1 MARII
6 GLTGGIASG
15 KSTVTSYL
23 RDKGYMVI
31 DADRVV
37 HDLQAPGG
45 ALYRVLVDHFG
56 KEILTENGELDRVAL
71 GQRIFSDP
79 SERDWSN
86 RVQGQLIREA
96 LADARDRQAAQT
108 AQTALFFMDIP
119 LLIEQHYEEWFEAV
133 WLVAVSKETQLKRL
147 MERNHLSEL
156 QAKERIAAQMP
167 LDEKRAHADLV
178 LDNNGD
184 LAVLYTQLDVALQQ
198 LERR

>member
-1 MARII
+1 MGKII

-23 RDKGYMVI
+23 REKGYAVI

-37 HDLQAPGG
+37 HDLQAQGG
-45 ALYRVLVDHFG
+45 ALYRVLVEHFG
-56 KEILTENGELDRVAL
+56 REILDESGELDRAVL
-71 GQRIFSDP
+71 GQRIFSNP
-79 SERDWSN
+79 RERDWSN

-96 LADARDRQAAQT
+96 LAVARDRQAAQSD
-108 AQTALFFMDIP
+108 LFFMDIP
-119 LLIEQHYEEWFEAV
+119 LLIEQGYEDWFEAV

-147 MERNHLSEL
+147 MERNHLSEVEA
-156 QAKERIAAQMP
+156 QERIVSQMT
-167 LDEKRAHADLV
+167 LEAKRSHADLV

-184 LAVLYTQLDVALQQ
+184 LAALYAQLNAALEQ

>member
-23 RDKGYMVI
+23 KEKGYPVI

-37 HDLQAPGG
+37 RDLQAPGG

-56 KEILTENGELDRVAL
+56 REILDESGELNRVAL
-71 GQRIFSDP
+71 GQRIFSNP
-79 SERDWSN
+79 RERDWSN

-96 LADARDRQAAQT
+96 LADARDSQATQSG
-108 AQTALFFMDIP
+108 LFFMDIP
-119 LLIEQHYEEWFEAV
+119 LLIEQGYEGWFEAV

-147 MERNHLSEL
+147 MERNRLSEL

-184 LAVLYTQLDVALQQ
+184 LTTLYARLDAALKQ

>member
-23 RDKGYMVI
+23 KEKGYPVI
-31 DADRVV
+31 DADQVV
-37 HDLQAPGG
+37 RELQVPGG

-56 KEILTENGELDRVAL
+56 KEILTKEGELDRVAL

-86 RVQGQLIREA
+86 RVQGRLIREA
-96 LADARDRQAAQT
+96 LAEVRDRQATQSD
-108 AQTALFFMDIP
+108 LFFMDIP
-119 LLIEQHYEEWFEAV
+119 LLIEQHYEEWFESV
-133 WLVAVSKETQLKRL
+133 WLVAVSTATQLKRL
-147 MERNHLSEL
+147 MERNHLSEKEA
-156 QAKERIAAQMP
+156 QERIASQML

-184 LAVLYTQLDVALQQ
+184 LTALYAQLDAALQQ

>member
-23 RDKGYMVI
+23 KEKGYPVI

-37 HDLQAPGG
+37 RDLQAPGG

-56 KEILTENGELDRVAL
+56 NGILTENGELDRVAL

-96 LADARDRQAAQT
+96 LADARDRQAAQSD
-108 AQTALFFMDIP
+108 LFFMDIP
-119 LLIEQHYEEWFEAV
+119 LLIEQGYE
-133 WLVAVSKETQLKRL
+133 
-147 MERNHLSEL
+147 
-156 QAKERIAAQMP
+156 
-167 LDEKRAHADLV
+167 
-178 LDNNGD
+178 
-184 LAVLYTQLDVALQQ
+184 
-198 LERR
+198 

>member
-23 RDKGYMVI
+23 REKGYPVI
-31 DADRVV
+31 DADQVV

-45 ALYRVLVDHFG
+45 ELYRVLVDHFD
-56 KEILTENGELDRVAL
+56 KEILTKEGELDRLAL

-86 RVQGQLIREA
+86 RVQGRLIREA
-96 LADARDRQAAQT
+96 LAEVRDRQGAQSG
-108 AQTALFFMDIP
+108 LFFMDIP
-119 LLIEQHYEEWFEAV
+119 LLIEQGYEGWFESV

-156 QAKERIAAQMP
+156 QAQERIAAQMP

-184 LAVLYTQLDVALQQ
+184 LTALYAQLDAALQQ

>member
-23 RDKGYMVI
+23 REKGYPVI

-45 ALYRVLVDHFG
+45 ALYRVLVEHFG
-56 KEILTENGELDRVAL
+56 REILDKSGVLDRAVL
-71 GQRIFSDP
+71 GQRIFSNP
-79 SERDWSN
+79 RERDWSN

-96 LADARDRQAAQT
+96 LADARDRQAAQSD
-108 AQTALFFMDIP
+108 LFFMDIP
-119 LLIEQHYEEWFEAV
+119 LLIEQGYEEWFEAV

-147 MERNHLSEL
+147 MERNHLSER

-184 LAVLYTQLDVALQQ
+184 LADLYAQLNAALEQ

>member
-23 RDKGYMVI
+23 KEKGYPVI
-31 DADRVV
+31 DADQVV
-37 HDLQAPGG
+37 RELQVPGG

-56 KEILTENGELDRVAL
+56 KEILTKEGELDRVAL

-86 RVQGQLIREA
+86 RVQGRLIREA
-96 LADARDRQAAQT
+96 LAEVRDRQATQSD
-108 AQTALFFMDIP
+108 LFFMDIP
-119 LLIEQHYEEWFEAV
+119 LLIEQHYEEWFESV
-133 WLVAVSKETQLKRL
+133 WLVAVSTATQLKRL

-156 QAKERIAAQMP
+156 QAQERIASQMP
-167 LDEKRAHADLV
+167 LDEKSAHADLV

-184 LAVLYTQLDVALQQ
+184 LTALYAQLDAALQQ

>member
-23 RDKGYMVI
+23 KAKGYPVI

-45 ALYRVLVDHFG
+45 ALYRVLVEHFG
-56 KEILTENGELDRVAL
+56 REILDANGELDRVVL
-71 GQRIFSDP
+71 GQRIFSN
-79 SERDWSN
+79 SRERDWSN

-96 LADARDRQAAQT
+96 LADARDRQAAQSD
-108 AQTALFFMDIP
+108 LFFMDIP
-119 LLIEQHYEEWFEAV
+119 LLIEQGYEDWFEAV

-147 MERNHLSEL
+147 MERNRLSEVEA
-156 QAKERIAAQMP
+156 QERIVSQMP
-167 LDEKRAHADLV
+167 LEAKRSHADLV

-184 LAVLYTQLDVALQQ
+184 LTALYARLDAALKQ

>member
-23 RDKGYMVI
+23 KEKGYPVI

-45 ALYRVLVDHFG
+45 ALYRVLVEHFG
-56 KEILTENGELDRVAL
+56 REILDESGELDRAVL
-71 GQRIFSDP
+71 GQRIFSNP
-79 SERDWSN
+79 RERDWSN

-96 LADARDRQAAQT
+96 LADARDRQAAQS
-108 AQTALFFMDIP
+108 ALFFMDIP
-119 LLIEQHYEEWFEAV
+119 LLIEQGYEDWFEAV

-147 MERNHLSEL
+147 MERNHLSEVE
-156 QAKERIAAQMP
+156 AKERMASQMP
-167 LDEKRAHADLV
+167 LEAKRSHADLV

-184 LAVLYTQLDVALQQ
+184 LAALYAQLNAALEQ

>member
-23 RDKGYMVI
+23 KEKGYPVI
-31 DADRVV
+31 DADQVV
-37 HDLQAPGG
+37 RELQVPGG

-56 KEILTENGELDRVAL
+56 KEILTKEGELDRVAL

-86 RVQGQLIREA
+86 RVQGRLIREA
-96 LADARDRQAAQT
+96 LAEVRDRQATQSD
-108 AQTALFFMDIP
+108 LFFMDIP
-119 LLIEQHYEEWFEAV
+119 LLIEQHYEEWFESV
-133 WLVAVSKETQLKRL
+133 WLVAVSTATQLKRL
-147 MERNHLSEL
+147 MERNHLSEKEA
-156 QAKERIAAQMP
+156 QERIASQMP
-167 LDEKRAHADLV
+167 LDEKSAHADLV
-178 LDNNGD
+178 LDNNDD
-184 LAVLYTQLDVALQQ
+184 LTALYAQLDAALQQ

>member
-23 RDKGYMVI
+23 REKGYPVI

-45 ALYRVLVDHFG
+45 ALYRILVELFG
-56 KEILTENGELDRVAL
+56 REILNESGELDRAVL
-71 GQRIFSDP
+71 GQQIFSNP

-96 LADARDRQAAQT
+96 LAVARDRQAAQSD
-108 AQTALFFMDIP
+108 LFFMDIP
-119 LLIEQHYEEWFEAV
+119 LLIEQGYEDWFEAV
-133 WLVAVSKETQLKRL
+133 WLEAVSKETQLKRL
-147 MERNHLSEL
+147 MERNHLSEVEA
-156 QAKERIAAQMP
+156 QERIVSQMT
-167 LDEKRAHADLV
+167 LEAKRSHADLV

-184 LAVLYTQLDVALQQ
+184 LAALYAQLNAALEQ

>member
-23 RDKGYMVI
+23 REKGYPVI

-45 ALYRVLVDHFG
+45 ALYRILVEHFG
-56 KEILTENGELDRVAL
+56 REILNESGELDRAVL
-71 GQRIFSDP
+71 GQQIFSNP

-96 LADARDRQAAQT
+96 LAVARDRQAAQSD
-108 AQTALFFMDIP
+108 LFFMDIP
-119 LLIEQHYEEWFEAV
+119 LLIEQGYEDWFEAV

-147 MERNHLSEL
+147 MERNHLSEVEA
-156 QAKERIAAQMP
+156 QERIVSQMT
-167 LDEKRAHADLV
+167 LEAKRSHADLV

-184 LAVLYTQLDVALQQ
+184 LAALYAQLNAALEQ

>member
-23 RDKGYMVI
+23 RGKGYPVI

-45 ALYRVLVDHFG
+45 ALYRVLVEHFG
-56 KEILTENGELDRVAL
+56 REILDKSGVLDRAVL
-71 GQRIFSDP
+71 GQRIFSNP

-86 RVQGQLIREA
+86 HVQGQLIREA
-96 LADARDRQAAQT
+96 LADARDRQAAQSD
-108 AQTALFFMDIP
+108 LFFMDIP
-119 LLIEQHYEEWFEAV
+119 LLIEQGYEEWFEAV

-147 MERNHLSEL
+147 MERNHLSEVEA
-156 QAKERIAAQMP
+156 QERIVSQMP
-167 LDEKRAHADLV
+167 LEAKRSHADLV

-184 LAVLYTQLDVALQQ
+184 LADLYAQLNAALEQ

>member
-23 RDKGYMVI
+23 REKGYPVI
-31 DADRVV
+31 DADQVV

-45 ALYRVLVDHFG
+45 ELYRVLVDHFG
-56 KEILTENGELDRVAL
+56 KEILTKEGELDRVAL

-86 RVQGQLIREA
+86 RVQGRLIREA
-96 LADARDRQAAQT
+96 LAEVRDRQGAQSG
-108 AQTALFFMDIP
+108 LFFMDIP
-119 LLIEQHYEEWFEAV
+119 LLIEQGYEDWFESV

-156 QAKERIAAQMP
+156 QAQERIAAQMP
-167 LDEKRAHADLV
+167 LDEKKAHADLV

-184 LAVLYTQLDVALQQ
+184 LTALYAQLDAALQQ

>member
-23 RDKGYMVI
+23 REKGYPVI

-45 ALYRVLVDHFG
+45 ALYRVLVEHFG
-56 KEILTENGELDRVAL
+56 REILDESGELDRAVL
-71 GQRIFSDP
+71 GQRIFSN
-79 SERDWSN
+79 SRERDWSN

-96 LADARDRQAAQT
+96 LADARDRQAAQSD
-108 AQTALFFMDIP
+108 LFFMDIP
-119 LLIEQHYEEWFEAV
+119 LLIEQGYEEWFEAV

-147 MERNHLSEL
+147 MERNHLSEVEA
-156 QAKERIAAQMP
+156 QERIVSQMP
-167 LDEKRAHADLV
+167 LEAKRSHADLV

-184 LAVLYTQLDVALQQ
+184 LAALYAQLNAALEQ

>member
-23 RDKGYMVI
+23 KEKGYIVI

-37 HDLQAPGG
+37 HDLQVPGG

-56 KEILTENGELDRVAL
+56 REILDASGELDRVVL
-71 GQRIFSDP
+71 GQRIFSNP

-86 RVQGQLIREA
+86 SVQGQLIREA
-96 LADARDRQAAQT
+96 LADARDRQAAQSS
-108 AQTALFFMDIP
+108 LFFMDIP
-119 LLIEQHYEEWFEAV
+119 LLIEQHYEGWFEAV

-156 QAKERIAAQMP
+156 QAKERIVAQMP

-184 LAVLYTQLDVALQQ
+184 LTALYAQLDAALKQ

>member
-23 RDKGYMVI
+23 REKGYPVI

-45 ALYRVLVDHFG
+45 ALYRVLVEHFG
-56 KEILTENGELDRVAL
+56 REILNESGELDRAVL
-71 GQRIFSDP
+71 GQRIFSNP
-79 SERDWSN
+79 RERDWSN

-96 LADARDRQAAQT
+96 LAVARDRQAAQSD
-108 AQTALFFMDIP
+108 LFFMDIP
-119 LLIEQHYEEWFEAV
+119 LLIEQGYEDWFEAV

-147 MERNHLSEL
+147 IERNHLSEVEA
-156 QAKERIAAQMP
+156 QERIVSQMT
-167 LDEKRAHADLV
+167 LEAKRSHADLV

-184 LAVLYTQLDVALQQ
+184 LAALYAQLNAALEQ

>member
-23 RDKGYMVI
+23 KEKGYPVI

-37 HDLQAPGG
+37 RDLQAPGG

-56 KEILTENGELDRVAL
+56 NGILTENGELDRVAL

-96 LADARDRQAAQT
+96 LADARDRQAAQSD
-108 AQTALFFMDIP
+108 LFFMDIP
-119 LLIEQHYEEWFEAV
+119 LLIEQGYEEWFEAV

-147 MERNHLSEL
+147 MERNHLSEI
-156 QAKERIAAQMP
+156 QAQERIASQMP
-167 LDEKRAHADLV
+167 LEEKRTHADLV
-178 LDNNGD
+178 LDNNEE
-184 LAVLYTQLDVALQQ
+184 LAALYAQLDRALEQ

>member
-23 RDKGYMVI
+23 REKGYPVI

-45 ALYRVLVDHFG
+45 ALYRVLVEHFG
-56 KEILTENGELDRVAL
+56 REILDKSGVLDRAVL
-71 GQRIFSDP
+71 GQRIFSNP
-79 SERDWSN
+79 RERDWSN

-96 LADARDRQAAQT
+96 LADARDRQAAQSD
-108 AQTALFFMDIP
+108 LFFMDIP
-119 LLIEQHYEEWFEAV
+119 LLIEQGYEEWFEAV

-147 MERNHLSEL
+147 MERNHLSEVEA
-156 QAKERIAAQMP
+156 QERIASQMP
-167 LDEKRAHADLV
+167 LEAKRSHVDLV
-178 LDNNGD
+178 IDNNGD
-184 LAVLYTQLDVALQQ
+184 LADLYAQLNAALEQ

>member
-23 RDKGYMVI
+23 KEKGYIVI

-37 HDLQAPGG
+37 HDLQVPGG

-56 KEILTENGELDRVAL
+56 REILDASGELDRVVL
-71 GQRIFSDP
+71 GQRIFSNP

-86 RVQGQLIREA
+86 SVQGQLIREA
-96 LADARDRQAAQT
+96 LADARDRQAAQSD
-108 AQTALFFMDIP
+108 LFFMDIP
-119 LLIEQHYEEWFEAV
+119 LLIEQGYEEWFEAV

-156 QAKERIAAQMP
+156 QAKERIVAQMP

-184 LAVLYTQLDVALQQ
+184 LTALYAQLDAALKQ

>member
-23 RDKGYMVI
+23 KEKGYPVI

-45 ALYRVLVDHFG
+45 ALYRVLVEHFG
-56 KEILTENGELDRVAL
+56 REILDANGELDRVVL
-71 GQRIFSDP
+71 GQRIFSN
-79 SERDWSN
+79 SRERDWSN

-96 LADARDRQAAQT
+96 LADARDRQAAQSD
-108 AQTALFFMDIP
+108 LFFMDIP
-119 LLIEQHYEEWFEAV
+119 LLIEQGYEDWFEAV
-133 WLVAVSKETQLKRL
+133 WLVVVSTETQLKRL
-147 MERNHLSEL
+147 MKRNHLSEVEA
-156 QAKERIAAQMP
+156 QERIVSQMP
-167 LDEKRAHADLV
+167 LEAKRSHADLV

-184 LAVLYTQLDVALQQ
+184 LTTLYAQLDRALKQ